1 MTAKPPISET
11 KKRERFQRRGKH
23 LVVSTRIS
31 FDPKQDAGIIALLRG
46 AEPNGMAHLI
56 RTALRVCYQAGQ
68 PAKNGSKKINPRI
81 DLLDGDVGVILSGQ
95 TVTPT
100 TASNQI
106 VIYRTDIQHVMTEL
120 AIAQAKL
127 MNRAVVVPEG
137 VTLPLV
143 TKRK

>member
-1 MTAKPPISET
+1 MAKT
-11 KKRERFQRRGKH
+11 KTKPAGQRFEHRRRSKQ
-23 LVVSTRIS
+23 LVLSARITL
-31 FDPKQDAGIIALLRG
+31 DPQQDASIITLLGAAERG
-46 AEPNGMAHLI
+46 GVASLI
-56 RTALRVCYQAGQ
+56 RTALRVCYQAWQ
-68 PAKNGSKKINPRI
+68 PAKNGSKQINPRI

-95 TVTPT
+95 TVAPA

-120 AIAQAKL
+120 AIAQARL

>member
-1 MTAKPPISET
+1 
-11 KKRERFQRRGKH
+11 
-23 LVVSTRIS
+23 
-31 FDPKQDAGIIALLRG
+31 
-46 AEPNGMAHLI
+46 
-56 RTALRVCYQAGQ
+56 
-68 PAKNGSKKINPRI
+68 
-81 DLLDGDVGVILSGQ
+81 VGVILSGQ
-95 TVTPT
+95 TVAPA

-106 VIYRTDIQHVMTEL
+106 VIYRTDIQHVMPEL